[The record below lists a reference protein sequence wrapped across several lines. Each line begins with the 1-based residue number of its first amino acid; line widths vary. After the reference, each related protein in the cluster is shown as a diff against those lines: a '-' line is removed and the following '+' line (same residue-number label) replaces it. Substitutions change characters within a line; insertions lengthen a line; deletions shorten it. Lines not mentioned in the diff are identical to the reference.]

1 MTAHVPRK
9 RLAPLLT
16 ALAAVL
22 AGVAAGGAGGAAP
35 PDLAAITR
43 PGANIQRTMTLLE
56 ESTPQARNT
65 VRVLF
70 YGQSITRQNWWPI
83 VEEQLRKTYPH
94 ANLIV
99 ANRAIGGFQAPSLM
113 QTAEFDLYP
122 FYPDLLVFHVY
133 GGGGDA
139 MDKWEEIIRRTR
151 TRTAAEILVWTHHD
165 VGRERDY
172 AESERIRQIALKYDC
187 GLVDVLEQWQ
197 QMLARRNLEPK
208 ALLSSGPH
216 LNREGCELLAEMII
230 PFFKYDPQLMTDQ
243 SRKLATDVPFGD
255 RTRVRRLPD
264 GCVEVTFQGNRIDA
278 IASPGAGAA
287 PLADVLIDG
296 RKPSAIPELHVLTRP
311 SNAPFDA
318 VRPALKRIGHEAPL
332 VEEDRLLEV
341 LESTSDGNRF
351 RFRASGSVTGED
363 GEGTNTERFVS
374 RSGRVVI
381 EPQSNWM
388 VAWALG
394 YRKREMP
401 ADFRV
406 TWSVVCQGTDELQFP
421 PAGHDGT
428 ETAVTLA
435 QGLSNGTHTLK
446 LVPRKPT
453 NLPISGFRVYRPP
466 LE

>member
-1 MTAHVPRK
+1 MIAHVARK
-9 RLAPLLT
+9 RLVAS
-16 ALAAVL
+16 LATLAVVV
-22 AGVAAGGAGGAAP
+22 AGEAAGGAP

-43 PGANIQRTMTLLE
+43 PGANIQRTMELLE

-65 VRVLF
+65 VRILF

-83 VEEQLRKTYPH
+83 VEQHLRKTYPH

-99 ANRAIGGFQAPSLM
+99 ENRAIGGFQSPSLI

-122 FYPDLLVFHVY
+122 FYPDLLIFHVY

-151 TRTAAEILVWTHHD
+151 TRTAAEIVVWTHHD

-172 AESERIRQIALKYDC
+172 TESERIRQIALKYDC
-187 GLVDVLEQWQ
+187 GLVDVLRQWQ
-197 QMLARRNLEPK
+197 EMLARRNLEPK

-216 LNREGCELLAEMII
+216 LNKEGCELLAGMII
-230 PFFKYDPQLMTDQ
+230 PFLKYAPRLMTGQ
-243 SRKLATDVPFGD
+243 SRKLATEVPFAD
-255 RTRVRRLPD
+255 RTRVRALAD
-264 GCVEVTFQGNRIDA
+264 GSVEVTFRGNRIDA
-278 IASPGAGAA
+278 IASPEAGAT

-296 RKPSAIPELHVLTRP
+296 RKPSMIPELHVLTRP
-311 SNAPFDA
+311 SNAPFDG

-332 VEEDRLLEV
+332 VEEDWLLEV
-341 LESTSDGNRF
+341 LESTPDATRF
-351 RFRASGSVTGED
+351 RFRVSGSVTGED

-381 EPQSNWM
+381 EPQRNWM

-406 TWSVVCQGTDELQFP
+406 TWSVVCQGTDELRFP
-421 PAGHDGT
+421 AAKHDGA

-435 QGLSNGTHTLK
+435 QGLTSGTHTLK
-446 LVPRKPT
+446 LIPRKPRK
-453 NLPISGFRVYRPP
+453 LPISGFRVYCPP
-466 LE
+466 LD